1 MATIMCTKKLWHAI
15 GDGRTLPH
23 CSDPSLEP
31 GLLGVWG
38 AKPVAL
44 PEGDFCVALHETTYL
59 TLVLPL
65 EPLPAFLAHFT
76 RALASELEYLGIP
89 GEMIMEEL
97 SASFE
102 RIEFARHWNRS
113 LVGSLN
119 DIGHNLGWVLAQEK
133 VADGRA
139 VARIQHWLNRMPH
152 CGREMPFPNQAV
164 SLLFSGASSA

>member
-1 MATIMCTKKLWHAI
+1 MCTKKLWRAI
-15 GDGRTLPH
+15 GNGGALPDR
-23 CSDPSLEP
+23 SDPSLEP
-31 GLLGVWG
+31 GRLGVWG

-44 PEGDFCVALHETTYL
+44 PEGDFCVALHEMTYL

-97 SASFE
+97 SQSFE
-102 RIEFARHWNRS
+102 RIEFARHSSRS
-113 LVGSLN
+113 LLGSLN
-119 DIGHNLGWVLAQEK
+119 DIGYQLDWSLEQEK

-139 VARIQHWLNRMPH
+139 LGRIQHGLNRMPH
-152 CGREMPFPNQAV
+152 HGREMPFPNEAV